1 MSDISI
7 STDTIQSMSLDSQL
21 TGVESLNDTSS
32 EIGSGVNE
40 GGVDTMEMAVVGT
53 EVRSK
58 TEEYSG
64 SGPDF
69 SSTGTDMDVRQA
81 MSSIIDSA
89 IGSIADEIA

>member
-7 STDTIQSMSLDSQL
+7 SNDTIQSMSLDSQL
-21 TGVESLNDTSS
+21 TGVESLQDTSS
-32 EIGSGVNE
+32 EVSSGMNE

-58 TEEYSG
+58 TDEYSG

-69 SSTGTDMDVRQA
+69 SSTGTDMDVKQA
-81 MSSIIDSA
+81 MSSILESA
-89 IGSIADEIA
+89 LGGIADEIA